1 MEPQDEVRQAYEET
15 QARMAQ
21 LYREYE
27 QIRATQARLK
37 ASNQAAFDQER
48 DRLQQELRQLEA
60 EFGLTL
66 LFQVGEA
73 ARECWQEILAQ
84 ENFWQFVR
92 FAGLGFVLGLLVK
105 TLMG

>member
-1 MEPQDEVRQAYEET
+1 MEPQDEVRQVYEET
-15 QARMAQ
+15 QARINQ

-27 QIRATQARLK
+27 QIKATQARLQER
-37 ASNQAAFDQER
+37 NQAALDQER

-66 LFQVGEA
+66 LFHLGEA
-73 ARECWQEILAQ
+73 AQERWQEILAQ

-92 FAGLGFVLGLLVK
+92 FAGLGFILGLLVK
-105 TLMG
+105 SLIG

>member
-1 MEPQDEVRQAYEET
+1 MEPEDEVRQVYEET
-15 QARMAQ
+15 QARMAE

-27 QIRATQARLK
+27 QIKVTQARLK
-37 ASNQAAFDQER
+37 GRNQAALDQER

-66 LFQVGEA
+66 LFHLGEA
-73 ARECWQEILAQ
+73 ARERWQEILAQ
-84 ENFWQFVR
+84 ESFWQFVR